1 MKQTDYFLDNITG
14 DLYSYNYENEEWVA
28 KANAGLH
35 FQKAAQEFHTI
46 GKFIIQ
52 APVYRPKSVTDTTRN
67 IFVSR
72 NTEVIGYLKK
82 IYLHHWAIADLPMEF
97 LVPFR
102 NSWYV
107 HSFAFTNKSKKFD
120 ILSESEKGPIIVEF
134 KNILATQFEIDPKYP
149 ETHIPL
155 RNFILFHLR
164 LIKTYNKSAEAPIL
178 TYYNA
183 SKNVEILHQLYESSK
198 HSRNFKRA
206 FKLVEIE
213 EYEKSE
219 KSNKFAH
226 AGLAMKRHGDSFLV
240 DQNVVADK
248 AYKMK
253 PKNSSPEGKTE
264 KNEEGRRE
272 NKKKTRIVSHYTT
285 KNSEGK
291 VFFGNEKFEEILK
304 EFDGNDRDRP
314 VLKTEGQENVIKK
327 SYIRSLLHPN
337 LEKECLK
344 DEDLWVIFFFQQNFF
359 LMK

>member
-52 APVYRPKSVTDTTRN
+52 APVYRPKSVTDQTRN

-198 HSRNFKRA
+198 HSRNFKRT
-206 FKLVEIE
+206 FKLMEME
-213 EYEKSE
+213 EYEKNE
-219 KSNKFAH
+219 KSNKFTH
-226 AGLAMKRHGDSFLV
+226 AGLAMKRHGESFLV
-240 DQNVVADK
+240 DQNVIADK

-253 PKNSSPEGKTE
+253 KKKNSPEKRNEDE
-264 KNEEGRRE
+264 KINQ
-272 NKKKTRIVSHYTT
+272 KKKA
-285 KNSEGK
+285 
-291 VFFGNEKFEEILK
+291 
-304 EFDGNDRDRP
+304 RP
-314 VLKTEGQENVIKK
+314 PSQ
-327 SYIRSLLHPN
+327 
-337 LEKECLK
+337 
-344 DEDLWVIFFFQQNFF
+344 
-359 LMK
+359 

>member
-52 APVYRPKSVTDTTRN
+52 APVYRPKSVTDQTRN

-198 HSRNFKRA
+198 HSRNFKRT
-206 FKLVEIE
+206 FKLMEME
-213 EYEKSE
+213 EYEKNE
-219 KSNKFAH
+219 KSNKFTH
-226 AGLAMKRHGDSFLV
+226 AGLAMKRHGESFLV
-240 DQNVVADK
+240 DQNVVAEK
-248 AYKMK
+248 AYTYKMK
-253 PKNSSPEGKTE
+253 KKNDNNSPKRRNEDE
-264 KNEEGRRE
+264 KND
-272 NKKKTRIVSHYTT
+272 KTKKTRPISQYTT
-285 KNSEGK
+285 KNTEGK

-304 EFDGNDRDRP
+304 EFDGHDRER
-314 VLKTEGQENVIKK
+314 VLLKTEGIENVKK
-327 SYIRSLLHPN
+327 KAEVRSMLHPN

-344 DEDLWVIFFFQQNFF
+344 DEDLWVF
-359 LMK
+359 LFYFI